1 MDFVNKLDTDTLLS
15 ILSCLDDPSDLVRA
29 SAVSRSWRD
38 FVIRYGL
45 SKKLCFRLFH
55 QLTCV
60 DRVNEESSGSWS
72 RSSLMDTKLLERE
85 HRAFALLAKGCT
97 SSPIRSCV
105 ADTIIASSTDNYLK
119 KIVNTLDE
127 IVQFRTTQVFSAR
140 NASLQAQ
147 GIHPFQAYF
156 QPGSPIYSSD
166 YVRFRLGHLDNN
178 NSQEKDNYVWTYTS
192 QEFPMAQENRL
203 QNFKLQEPVVCI
215 GGYMLIEFLGRVQ
228 TRQLD
233 GLYYIWYI
241 VSSLLFP
248 YKLQD
253 FESEYV
259 FLLSVS
265 HVRVMGRSL
274 ANSFRLVDPDDD
286 ESGKFGLMVVRYCD
300 PKEMGE
306 MEVEEE
312 VVHRQLRQAANYQQR
327 LKFLHRDEGYAWLD
341 EEDDGYAESDGEEV

>member
-45 SKKLCFRLFH
+45 SKKLCFKLFH

-119 KIVNTLDE
+119 KIVNTVDE
-127 IVQFRTTQVFSAR
+127 IVQFRTTQVFT
-140 NASLQAQ
+140 
-147 GIHPFQAYF
+147 YF

-178 NSQEKDNYVWTYTS
+178 NSEEKDNYVWTYTS

-233 GLYYIWYI
+233 GLYYIC
-241 VSSLLFP
+241 VL
-248 YKLQD
+248 
-253 FESEYV
+253 
-259 FLLSVS
+259 

>member
-45 SKKLCFRLFH
+45 SKKLCFKLFH

-119 KIVNTLDE
+119 KIVNT
-127 IVQFRTTQVFSAR
+127 FS
-140 NASLQAQ
+140 
-147 GIHPFQAYF
+147 IHPFQAYF

-178 NSQEKDNYVWTYTS
+178 NSEEKDNYVWTYTS

-203 QNFKLQEPVVCI
+203 QNFKLPEPVVCI

-233 GLYYIWYI
+233 GLYYIC
-241 VSSLLFP
+241 VL
-248 YKLQD
+248 
-253 FESEYV
+253 
-259 FLLSVS
+259 

>member
-97 SSPIRSCV
+97 SSPIRSCI

-127 IVQFRTTQVFSAR
+127 IDQFS
-140 NASLQAQ
+140 
-147 GIHPFQAYF
+147 IHPFQAYF

-178 NSQEKDNYVWTYTS
+178 NSEEKDNYVWTYTS

-203 QNFKLQEPVVCI
+203 QNFKLPEPVVCI

-233 GLYYIWYI
+233 GLYYIC
-241 VSSLLFP
+241 
-248 YKLQD
+248 
-253 FESEYV
+253 
-259 FLLSVS
+259 VS

-306 MEVEEE
+306 MEVQEE

>member
-1 MDFVNKLDTDTLLS
+1 MDFVNKLGTDTLLS

-45 SKKLCFRLFH
+45 SKKLCFKLFH

-119 KIVNTLDE
+119 KIVNTVDE
-127 IVQFRTTQVFSAR
+127 IVH
-140 NASLQAQ
+140 
-147 GIHPFQAYF
+147 IHPFQAYF

-178 NSQEKDNYVWTYTS
+178 NSEEKDNYVWTYTS

-203 QNFKLQEPVVCI
+203 QNFKLPEPVVCI

-233 GLYYIWYI
+233 GLYYIC
-241 VSSLLFP
+241 VL
-248 YKLQD
+248 
-253 FESEYV
+253 
-259 FLLSVS
+259 

-312 VVHRQLRQAANYQQR
+312 VVHRQFRQAANYQQR
-327 LKFLHRDEGYAWLD
+327 LNFLHRDEGYAWLD
-341 EEDDGYAESDGEEV
+341 VEDDGYAESDGEEV